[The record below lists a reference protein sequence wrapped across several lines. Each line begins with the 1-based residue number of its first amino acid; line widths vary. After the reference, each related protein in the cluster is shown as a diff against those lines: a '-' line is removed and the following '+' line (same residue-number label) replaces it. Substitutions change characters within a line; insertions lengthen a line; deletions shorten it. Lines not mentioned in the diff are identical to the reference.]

1 MDWQKWLDKEIEKIK
16 KQQEQAKKEMELAY
30 MKKKAK
36 ESEILS
42 LLPKCEFEP
51 CSICGNKPELDVDLD
66 KTSFRVDIRC
76 HKCDWGN
83 GCYLNS
89 YEIDKIPK
97 EPLMANPKY
106 TWMDHW
112 NTVNK
117 WAKEEYDRFNSDNW
131 KYTCAKCGKKRRGYD
146 IDMFD
151 ILDGK
156 YYCKEC
162 HENAPYVEHVRD
174 SNNILYRSFE
184 EILKANGGTKDDY
197 VRICE

>member
-1 MDWQKWLDKEIEKIK
+1 MGWLDDTIKEWREIQEKAIK
-16 KQQEQAKKEMELAY
+16 EQERKRAEKKV
-30 MKKKAK
+30 K
-36 ESEILS
+36 ESKILS
-42 LLPKCEFEP
+42 KLPKCDFEP
-51 CSICGNKPELDVDLD
+51 CSICGNKPELEVSLS

-97 EPLMANPKY
+97 EPLMANPNY
-106 TWMDHW
+106 TWMDSW
-112 NTVNK
+112 NMVNK
-117 WAKEEYDRFNSDNW
+117 RAKEEYDKFNSDNW

-146 IDMFD
+146 IESFA

-156 YYCKEC
+156 YYCREC
-162 HENAPYVEHVRD
+162 HEDVPYVKHQREG
-174 SNNILYRSFE
+174 NNIYYRSFAD
-184 EILKANGGTKDDY
+184 ILKENGGTKDDY